1 MSISNQKK
9 LLFML
14 KASQYPLSFKSYGSF
29 SPSLALF
36 LNVNSK
42 FYLKKKSNYL
52 KDFNFRYSQNHL
64 VTSMFFTQCIKT
76 KMLQEKKKLFI

>member
-1 MSISNQKK
+1 MSISDKKK

-36 LNVNSK
+36 LNVSSK
-42 FYLKKKSNYL
+42 INLKKKIKFL
-52 KDFNFRYSQNHL
+52 KIFNFRFLQSPL
-64 VTSMFFTQCIKT
+64 VTSMFFTQCIK
-76 KMLQEKKKLFI
+76 KLLLQKNCLFDQ